1 MFATIFG
8 VFSPFLFLFVV
19 PLICFF
25 VFCFFVFFRR
35 EREKGKKKAMPTRAE
50 KRADRICAKVRS
62 TPYLK
67 LDLRKRDCSLMPAA
81 VRKKSRV
88 CRKEAKKK
96 AVYFGPKRAPFG
108 QRVFGPMRA
117 PGSLMPLHRRPRDR
131 RKPKHRFIGPQYAV
145 HGPERMPVGYG
156 KPKVIRRSTRKKK

>member
-8 VFSPFLFLFVV
+8 VFSPFCSFLLFLYLFF
-19 PLICFF
+19 CFL
-25 VFCFFVFFRR
+25 FFVFFRR
-35 EREKGKKKAMPTRAE
+35 ERERKVKKKAMPTRAE

-88 CRKEAKKK
+88 CRKKAKKK

-108 QRVFGPMRA
+108 QQVFGPMRA

-156 KPKVIRRSTRKKK
+156 KPKVIRKSTRKKK